1 MTQNST
7 NLTEREIQL
16 LLGIVEE
23 LLNLSREYINE
34 NTSEAIRSYGMRLMN
49 RVCNAIAESDEDG
62 IDYGDYL
69 KQSARDRTELFG
81 KHLTIVKGLET
92 DD

>member
-1 MTQNST
+1 
-7 NLTEREIQL
+7 
-16 LLGIVEE
+16 
-23 LLNLSREYINE
+23 
-34 NTSEAIRSYGMRLMN
+34 MN